1 MAAALEAAAL
11 EAAALKEEAEAE
23 AEVEVEVEEEDY
35 LAHLQLAA
43 WEGWLLAS
51 REEHRVLVVLSLLV
65 LLLQASTC

>member
-1 MAAALEAAAL
+1 M
-11 EAAALKEEAEAE
+11 
-23 AEVEVEVEEEDY
+23 EVEVEEEDY

>member
-1 MAAALEAAAL
+1 MEAAAL
-11 EAAALKEEAEAE
+11 EAAALKEEAEA
-23 AEVEVEVEEEDY
+23 EVEEEDY